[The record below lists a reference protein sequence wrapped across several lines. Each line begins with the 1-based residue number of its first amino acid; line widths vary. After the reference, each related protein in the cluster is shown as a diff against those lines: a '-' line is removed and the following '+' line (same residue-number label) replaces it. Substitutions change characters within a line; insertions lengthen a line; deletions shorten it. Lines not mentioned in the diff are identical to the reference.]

1 MEHTKKKTLEVKNHD
16 GIKVQVTVTIDFSN
30 ASDDQMMDWA
40 VSNRVIAGQRAWR
53 DLTVD
58 EIKSSVDGQTFDA
71 VTIGHKIRSREDQIK
86 ATMNPALGID
96 RNTAEWI
103 VDNPEEYKQMLEQMK
118 NKS

>member
-71 VTIGHKIRSREDQIK
+71 LTIGHKIQSREDKIK
-86 ATMNPALGID
+86 STINPALGIG
-96 RNTAEWI
+96 RELATWI
-103 VDNPEEYKQMLEQMK
+103 IDNPGEYKKMLAK
-118 NKS
+118 IAKS